1 MRAAHRRG
9 VLGLELHCVLSL
21 ARLLDSTG
29 RRAAARRAL
38 ESLLSRLPPDV
49 DAPERAEA
57 ENLLFDLQA

>member
-1 MRAAHRRG
+1 M
-9 VLGLELHCVLSL
+9 
-21 ARLLDSTG
+21 
-29 RRAAARRAL
+29 